1 MRDNLIR
8 DLNELAVFTYVVE
21 HGGFTAAA
29 DATQLPKSNISRR
42 IANLEKRL
50 GVRLLERTTRKV
62 HLTEIGNI
70 YYRHCR
76 RMLDEANHADLC
88 VERVMETPRGTLR
101 VSATVTTGQLLLAP
115 LATEF
120 MTQNPEVQLELL
132 LVNRHVDV
140 IDEGFDLVIRIG
152 ALEDSSLVTR
162 SLGHCGLFVYAS
174 PEYLEARGTPQH
186 PEDLEYHDC
195 LVMSDMH
202 NDNQWTLS
210 NGDINKQMSL
220 KPRAIVN
227 DFATLRSIV
236 ADGGGVAILPGY
248 LHTDEYDKRLVRV
261 FDDWSAPQIE
271 FHAVFPSHRG
281 ATPKVRAFLDFL
293 AVNLTRRFEESFAQ
307 RGPS

>member
-29 DATQLPKSNISRR
+29 EVTQLPKSNISRR

-62 HLTEIGNI
+62 RLTEIGDI

-88 VERVMETPRGTLR
+88 VERAMETPRGTLR
-101 VSATVTTGQLLLAP
+101 VSATVTTGQHLLAP

-152 ALEDSSLVTR
+152 TLADSSLVAR
-162 SLGHCGLFVYAS
+162 GLGHCGLFVYAS
-174 PEYLEARGTPQH
+174 PKYLEAHGAPQR
-186 PEDLEYHDC
+186 PEDLEHHTC
-195 LVMSDMH
+195 LVMNDMH
-202 NDNQWTLS
+202 NDNQWTLL
-210 NGDINKQMSL
+210 NGDISKQISL

-227 DFATLRSIV
+227 DFAMLRSIV
-236 ADGGGVAILPGY
+236 ADGGGIAILPGY
-248 LHTDEYDKRLVRV
+248 LHAGDYDKRLVRV
-261 FDDWSAPQIE
+261 LDDWSAPPIE

-293 AVNLTRRFEESFAQ
+293 ISRLACRFEDSF
-307 RGPS
+307 